1 MKIVNVSVVAFG
13 KLQSVNLSF
22 NSGVNVLQNKNA
34 FGKTTFGV
42 CARHA
47 VRTKLQLHQGG

>member
-22 NSGVNVLQNKNA
+22 NSGVNVLQN
-34 FGKTTFGV
+34 
-42 CARHA
+42 
-47 VRTKLQLHQGG
+47 